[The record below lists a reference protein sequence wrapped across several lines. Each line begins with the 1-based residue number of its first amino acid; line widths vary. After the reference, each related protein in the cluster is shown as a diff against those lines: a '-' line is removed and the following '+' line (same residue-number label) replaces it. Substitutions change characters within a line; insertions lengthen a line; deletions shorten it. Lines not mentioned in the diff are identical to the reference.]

1 MQRVGQGYDIH
12 RLVPGRPLILAG
24 LAIPFEKGLEGHSDA
39 DVLVH
44 AVIDALLGAA
54 ALGDIGNHFPDTDPQ
69 FKDADSMELLRK
81 TVNTLNGEGYA
92 IVNVD
97 STVIAETPK
106 LSAHI
111 ETMRANLAEALGLDP
126 QFVSIKAK
134 TNEGVGPEGRGESIR
149 VHAIALLTKDD
160 LE

>member
-12 RLVPGRPLILAG
+12 RLVLGRPLILAG
-24 LAIPFEKGLEGHSDA
+24 LTIPFEKGLEGHSDA

-54 ALGDIGNHFPDTDPQ
+54 ALGDIGSHFPDTDPR
-69 FKDADSMELLRK
+69 FKDADSMELLRR
-81 TVNTLNGEGYA
+81 TVDTLNGQGYA

-97 STVIAETPK
+97 SSVIAEAPK

-111 ETMRANLAEALGLDP
+111 ETMRGNLAEALGIDP
-126 QFVSIKAK
+126 QFVSVKAK

-149 VHAIALLTKDD
+149 AYAIALVTKDD
-160 LE
+160 PE